1 MTATC
6 NRGAGTEKSSGAG
19 DDWSCIIVDS
29 RASDG
34 GQPVTYDVALKA
46 NGCYTAETGMTLGAL
61 LVDNE
66 QGKPFI
72 NPVYAFDGCFG
83 TP

>member
-1 MTATC
+1 MLLFSARFTARKRWVVVGTAVAVLAERLLHR
-6 NRGAGTEKSSGAG
+6 RGGA
-19 DDWSCIIVDS
+19 
-29 RASDG
+29 AF
-34 GQPVTYDVALKA
+34 
-46 NGCYTAETGMTLGAL
+46 GAL
-61 LVDNE
+61 LVGNE

>member
-1 MTATC
+1 VDTRAAD
-6 NRGAGTEKSSGAG
+6 GA
-19 DDWSCIIVDS
+19 
-29 RASDG
+29 
-34 GQPVTYDVALKA
+34 QPVTYDVTLKPD
-46 NGCYTAETGMTLGAL
+46 GCYTAETGMTLGAL
-61 LVDNE
+61 LVGNK